1 MNCIPLLEKGVGL
14 YFGFQGV
21 TLSTKRGLESIL
33 FPIIR
38 EKKLAK
44 GLL

>member
-1 MNCIPLLEKGVGL
+1 MNYIPLLERGAGL
-14 YFGFQGV
+14 CFGYQVV
-21 TLSTKRGLESIL
+21 TLFTKRGLESIL